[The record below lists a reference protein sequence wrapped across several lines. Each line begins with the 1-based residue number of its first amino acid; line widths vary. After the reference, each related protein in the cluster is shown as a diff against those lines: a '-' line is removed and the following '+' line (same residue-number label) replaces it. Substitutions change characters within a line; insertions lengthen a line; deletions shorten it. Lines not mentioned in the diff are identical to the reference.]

1 MTKKEIIE
9 KGYIDKYLLGL
20 TTEEES
26 REVERLAVLYPEI
39 QQEINTARN
48 TICSQFNRNLT
59 EPALR
64 SSFLTKRRVMMWS
77 GIVVSFF
84 CLGFFIL
91 CQEHFSLKQ
100 DYTIQSRRLAQ
111 EQDKVSKL
119 VSYNKIASADAEF
132 LNALGTRRIRLKGC
146 DKTPEA
152 EVMVFRS
159 VYSGIMK
166 LRVIDLPE
174 LPDGT
179 KYQVWAQRT
188 GDDDLL
194 IGELSSPVRFDSLY
208 SLEPV
213 HQFSALQ
220 ITSIDPE
227 TNTSLPVCLATF
239 HK

>member
-9 KGYIDKYLLGL
+9 NGYIDKYLLGL

-26 REVERLAVLYPEI
+26 SEVERLAILYPEI

-48 TICSQFNRNLT
+48 TICSKFNRNLT

-119 VSYNKIASADAEF
+119 VSFNKMASEDAEF

-174 LPDGT
+174 LPEGT
-179 KYQVWAQRT
+179 KYQVWAHRT

-194 IGELSSPVRFDSLY
+194 IGELLSPVRFDGLY
-208 SLEPV
+208 NLEPV
-213 HQFSALQ
+213 RQFSALQ
-220 ITSIDPE
+220 ITS
-227 TNTSLPVCLATF
+227 
-239 HK
+239 

>member
-26 REVERLAVLYPEI
+26 SEVERLAVLYPEI

-48 TICSQFNRNLT
+48 TICSKFNRNLT

-64 SSFLTKRRVMMWS
+64 SSFLTKRRVMLWS

-111 EQDKVSKL
+111 EQAKVSKL
-119 VSYNKIASADAEF
+119 VSSHKIASADAEF

-159 VYSGIMK
+159 VYTGVMK

-179 KYQVWAQRT
+179 KYQVWAHRT

-213 HQFSALQ
+213 QQYSALQ
-220 ITSIDPE
+220 ITSLNAE
-227 TNTSLPVCLATF
+227 TKASLPVCLATF